1 MFLAIPVLPVLLTL
15 ATLLSFCVNI
25 IPPFS
30 KVISFLVNPTF
41 LTLLVLKTIIF
52 DLAIPFLRKLPL
64 RQILEV
70 FLLDIL
76 KIFSL
81 FRILVFT
88 MPYYSELI
96 SASSLGKTETT
107 LATIFS
113 SIIFFNI
120 VPSVFADV
128 ITISLA
134 FSKAREQKYKTWRFF
149 ISFPIC
155 SYGICVSLILINTLA
170 FLILQLLSN
179 FGIGGEIANMSV
191 HDFLV
196 DLAH

>member
-76 KIFSL
+76 KTFSL

-107 LATIFS
+107 LA
-113 SIIFFNI
+113 
-120 VPSVFADV
+120 SVFADV

-170 FLILQLLSN
+170 FSILQLLSN